1 MTATRVLAIGGRGLL
16 ALLFVLA
23 GLAKFVAPQPF
34 IDHMAAVGVPTA
46 LLPLVAA
53 FELAA
58 GLVLAIGWRTR
69 EAASLLGGFC
79 ILTAVIFHHQLGDK
93 AERSSFFKDL
103 AIAGGLFAMA
113 AHAASAPRA
122 RRNPGDAA

>member
-1 MTATRVLAIGGRGLL
+1 MTASTLLAIGGRGLL

-23 GLAKFVAPQPF
+23 GLAKFLAPQPF
-34 IDHMAAVGVPTA
+34 VDHMAAVGVPTV
-46 LLPLVAA
+46 LLPVVAA

-69 EAASLLGGFC
+69 EAAALLGGFC
-79 ILTAVIFHHQLGDK
+79 MLTAVIFHHQLGDK

-103 AIAGGLFAMA
+103 AIAGGLLAMA
-113 AHAASAPRA
+113 ANAASAS
-122 RRNPGDAA
+122 RRNPGDTS